1 MNLSPLLTTDLSEAI
16 ASDHS
21 SVVNAI
27 LYALAS
33 LKASAHIIGSIT
45 DKVKLTVSLK
55 TPNRKAL
62 PKSVKIAM
70 RESALSNKIIE
81 NHKEA
86 VDALCFAL
94 TKIKLNK
101 DQLAELLSITMVL
114 DH

>member
-1 MNLSPLLTTDLSEAI
+1 MNISPLLTNSISEAI
-16 ASDHS
+16 ASDHP
-21 SVVNAI
+21 SVINAI

-33 LKASAHIIGSIT
+33 LKASAKAIGEIT
-45 DKVKLTVSLK
+45 DKVKLTLSLK
-55 TPNRKAL
+55 PPRRKIL

-70 RESALSNKIIE
+70 RESRLSTTIIE

-114 DH
+114 DQ